1 MTQAQQIITV
11 WEEWLQQTEPRA
23 GGTSYWLLF
32 TSHLPTHWD
41 LGQQRSP
48 GQTPAGDADC
58 VEEIFTPFYPAEQI
72 VVVPN
77 GLCKLSLCCC
87 TDSLAARKNPGQIY
101 NSSVAIEELSLRW
114 AALCGLTAQ
123 SLGSNWAE
131 YTGTNWFI
139 WKNMGCQ
146 QQK

>member
-1 MTQAQQIITV
+1 MCINYGVRCDPGTADYHCVGGVTAANR
-11 WEEWLQQTEPRA
+11 TE
-23 GGTSYWLLF
+23 GWWDKLL
-32 TSHLPTHWD
+32 TPLHLPSSNTRRF
-41 LGQQRSP
+41 GAAEKSSP

-114 AALCGLTAQ
+114 AALWGLTAQ
-123 SLGSNWAE
+123 SLGSN
-131 YTGTNWFI
+131 
-139 WKNMGCQ
+139 
-146 QQK
+146 